1 MTASVR
7 MPRPLIMH
15 LSDASRRHRITI
27 AEIVRRA
34 CRKYL
39 TACRTTA
46 PSLPPKQRARR
57 CESEA
62 TRYDGIPDGI
72 PPAMIPQ
79 IVEWYLDAFDSHQA
93 TARTAA
99 PQPPGITLLDSSG
112 LPVFVFAPGAD
123 WREADAPFR

>member
-72 PPAMIPQ
+72 PPSMIPQ
-79 IVEWYLDAFDSHQA
+79 IVAWYLDAFDRQQA
-93 TARTAA
+93 TASTTA
-99 PQPPGITLLDSSG
+99 PQPPGITLLDSTG
-112 LPVFVFAPGAD
+112 LPVLSLIHI
-123 WREADAPFR
+123 